1 MLEESKIAELLDCV
15 DVNDIRVHAPTS
27 LLFLCGGQIRI
38 TENPAP
44 SLRDAFARF
53 AMEPPFSKYNV
64 LIAEDLNAFFPSGV
78 YRDLLLFES
87 DIAQIS
93 ELILVFSESYGSAA
107 ELGAFCM
114 VAEISQRLLVVID
127 SKNYSENSFVTLG
140 PLRFLQNEHGDE
152 AVCVLNLK
160 DMNLHSISDVSS
172 LNVNSFRK
180 SMEGAIKSRK
190 SIPREKTSFDK
201 SRPGHIIKLIVGIIQ
216 HYGALTLEEV
226 SVHISVVRN
235 DLDDEIIKNYLL
247 CAEFAGWVRKEKRG
261 VSTFY
266 VSLTNKP
273 AFNYSFRPG
282 VAPMD
287 KTRWQLDIREYWKKN
302 DPDRFSVIADAI
314 GGI

>member
-1 MLEESKIAELLDCV
+1 
-15 DVNDIRVHAPTS
+15 VNDIRVHAPTS

-38 TENPAP
+38 EENPAP

-64 LIAEDLNAFFPSGV
+64 LIAEDLNAFFPSGA

-114 VAEISQRLLVVID
+114 VTEISQRLLVVID
-127 SKNYSENSFVTLG
+127 SENYNEKSFVALG
-140 PLRFLQNEHGDE
+140 PLRFLQNQHGDE

-160 DMNLHSISDVSS
+160 DMNLTSIRNVSTLDVR
-172 LNVNSFRK
+172 SFRK
-180 SMEGAIKSRK
+180 SMELAIKSRK
-190 SIPREKTSFDK
+190 SIPKERTSFDK

-235 DLDDEIIKNYLL
+235 DLDDEVIKNYLL

-261 VSTFY
+261 ISTFY
-266 VSLTNKP
+266 VSITEKP
-273 AFNYSFRPG
+273 AFNYSFRAG
-282 VAPMD
+282 VTPMD
-287 KTRWQLDIREYWKKN
+287 KTRWQLDIREYWKEN
-302 DPDRFSVIADAI
+302 DPIRFGVIADAI